1 VSTHDER
8 LFAGYGGRMLASLA
22 VAWALL
28 QFGRVLLSPLLPA
41 IIDDLGITKVA
52 AGIALGAFQG
62 VYALTQYPSGRLS
75 DRFTRASLIVPGL
88 ATLACGFLV
97 LAITVSYPL
106 LLLAAVVVGIGKGL
120 YAVPSRALLSDLFVA
135 RRGRALGLYS
145 AGTDV
150 GGILASVVGVLVAGG
165 AAAWLPLDVGTGTL
179 DWHAPF
185 APVAVLLACIG
196 AVYVLWN
203 RDPYEIGRTE
213 IGIVATVR
221 RLATT
226 REQREALVAFS
237 LFYFVVG
244 AWVNFLPTYLTEAK
258 GFSESLA
265 AGLFA
270 VVFLVGIWAKPLA
283 GAVSDRFSRRG
294 VAVVTLLF
302 AGGALVLV
310 EVAGSL
316 PAVIAA
322 IAVFAVGYK
331 AQFPI
336 ADAILLDAAPDANVG
351 GDLGAARGIFLGI
364 GALGPVYLGVVAT
377 SLSYRLA
384 FAGLVACLLAAAAL
398 LARGALRNRARA

>member
-22 VAWALL
+22 VAWATL
-28 QFGRVLLSPLLPA
+28 QFGRFLLSPLLPA

-52 AGIALGAFQG
+52 AGVALGAFQG
-62 VYALTQYPSGRLS
+62 VYALTQFPSGRLS

-88 ATLACGFLV
+88 ATLSVGFLV
-97 LAITVSYPL
+97 LAVTVSYPL
-106 LLLAAVVVGIGKGL
+106 FLFAAVVVGVGKGL
-120 YAVPSRALLSDLFVA
+120 FAVPSRALLSDLFVA

-150 GGILASVVGVLVAGG
+150 GGILASVVGVLVTGG
-165 AAAWLPLDVGTGTL
+165 AAAWLPVAIATGRL
-179 DWHAPF
+179 DWRTPF
-185 APVAVLLACIG
+185 VPIAVLLALIG
-196 AVYVLWN
+196 VVYVLWN
-203 RDPYEIGRTE
+203 RDAYELGRTE
-213 IGIVATVR
+213 IGLIATVR

-226 REQREALVAFS
+226 RAQREALVAFA

-258 GFSESLA
+258 GFSESLS

-270 VVFLVGIWAKPLA
+270 VVFLVGIWSKPLA
-283 GAVSDRFSRRG
+283 GTVSDRVSRRL

-302 AGGALVLV
+302 AGGALVVV
-310 EVAGSL
+310 EVVGGLL
-316 PAVIAA
+316 PVVAA

-336 ADAILLDAAPDANVG
+336 ADAILLDAAPDENVG
-351 GDLGAARGIFLGI
+351 GDLGAARALFLGV

-377 SLSYRLA
+377 AVSYRAA
-384 FAGLVACLLAAAAL
+384 FAGLVACLLASAGL
-398 LARGALRNRARA
+398 LARGALRA

>member
-8 LFAGYGGRMLASLA
+8 LFAGYGGRMLVSLA
-22 VAWALL
+22 VAWATL
-28 QFGRVLLSPLLPA
+28 QFGRFLLSPLLPA

-52 AGIALGAFQG
+52 AGVALGAFQG
-62 VYALTQYPSGRLS
+62 IYALTQFPSGRLS

-88 ATLACGFLV
+88 GTLAVGFLV
-97 LAITVSYPL
+97 LSVTVSYPL
-106 LLLAAVVVGIGKGL
+106 FLLAAVVVGVGKGL
-120 YAVPSRALLSDLFVA
+120 FAVPSRALLSDLFVA

-150 GGILASVVGVLVAGG
+150 GGILASAVGVLVTGG
-165 AAAWLPLDVGTGTL
+165 AAAWLPQAVTTGAL
-179 DWHAPF
+179 DWRAPF
-185 APVAVLLACIG
+185 APVAVLLALIG
-196 AVYVLWN
+196 VVYVVWN
-203 RDPYEIGRTE
+203 RDAYELGRTE
-213 IGIVATVR
+213 IGLVATVR

-226 REQREALVAFS
+226 RAQREALVAFA
-237 LFYFVVG
+237 LFYFVIG
-244 AWVNFLPTYLTEAK
+244 AWVNFLPTYLTESK

-283 GAVSDRFSRRG
+283 GAVSDRVPRRL

-302 AGGALVLV
+302 AGGALVVV
-310 EVAGSL
+310 EVVGGLL
-316 PAVIAA
+316 PVVAA

-336 ADAILLDAAPDANVG
+336 ADAILLDAAPDENVG
-351 GDLGAARGIFLGI
+351 GDLGAARALFLGV

-377 SLSYRLA
+377 AVSYRVA
-384 FAGLVACLLAAAAL
+384 FAGLVACLLASAGL
-398 LARGALRNRARA
+398 LARGALRG

>member
-1 VSTHDER
+1 MSTHDER

-28 QFGRVLLSPLLPA
+28 QFGRFLLSPLLPA

-52 AGIALGAFQG
+52 AGVALGAFQG
-62 VYALTQYPSGRLS
+62 VYAITQYPSGRLS

-88 ATLACGFLV
+88 ATLACGFLL
-97 LAITVSYPL
+97 LAVTVSYPL
-106 LLLAAVVVGIGKGL
+106 LLLAAVVVGVGKGL

-165 AAAWLPLDVGTGTL
+165 AAAWLPVALDGGRL

-196 AVYVLWN
+196 VVYVLWN

-213 IGIVATVR
+213 IGLVSTIR

-283 GAVSDRFSRRG
+283 GAVSDRVSRRG

-310 EVAGSL
+310 EVAGTL
-316 PAVIAA
+316 PAVVAA

-351 GDLGAARGIFLGI
+351 GDLGAARAIFLGI

-377 SLSYRLA
+377 TLSYRVA
-384 FAGLVACLLAAAAL
+384 FAGLVACLLTSAGL
-398 LARGALRNRARA
+398 LARGALRTRRA

>member
-28 QFGRVLLSPLLPA
+28 QFGRFLLSPLLPA

-52 AGIALGAFQG
+52 AGVALGAFQG
-62 VYALTQYPSGRLS
+62 IYALTQFPSGRLS

-97 LAITVSYPL
+97 LAVTVSYPL
-106 LLLAAVVVGIGKGL
+106 LLLAAVVVGVGKGL
-120 YAVPSRALLSDLFVA
+120 FAVPSRALLSDLFVA

-150 GGILASVVGVLVAGG
+150 GGILASAVGVLVTGG
-165 AAAWLPLDVGTGTL
+165 AAAWLPLALETGRL

-185 APVAVLLACIG
+185 APVAVLLALIG
-196 AVYVLWN
+196 VVYVVWN
-203 RDPYEIGRTE
+203 RDPYEIGRAE
-213 IGIVATVR
+213 IGLVSTVR

-226 REQREALVAFS
+226 REQREALVAFA
-237 LFYFVVG
+237 LFYFVIG

-283 GAVSDRFSRRG
+283 GAVSDRVPRRL

-302 AGGALVLV
+302 AGGALVVV
-310 EVAGSL
+310 EAVGGLL
-316 PAVIAA
+316 PVVAA

-336 ADAILLDAAPDANVG
+336 ADAILLDAAPDENVG
-351 GDLGAARGIFLGI
+351 GDLGAARALFLGV

-377 SLSYRLA
+377 AVSYRVA
-384 FAGLVACLLAAAAL
+384 FAGLVACLLASAGL
-398 LARGALRNRARA
+398 LARGALRG